1 MSFPVESVHLRLNSD
16 QGVLDGFSFSVTG
29 YTYTGENHGNYWSVP
44 SYNIYNDR
52 AFLRDYFSCDNYASD
67 LLFVNN
73 GVLNPRWNYTFDN
86 VQHILFTLSNGYN
99 VRYKGSSESTLRFSL
114 YLNDIQIN
122 DSLPVTP
129 GGSSGD
135 WGYVGLAF
143 FKDSDEVHDD
153 YAATWI
159 YMGGPRYS
167 GGGAIIFGGS
177 GTNDVAKN
185 SIAPTYTWKS
195 WSMIKGNNGQ
205 YKSRLTMII
214 DEDIASDISG
224 YHGYADDDFIRVSNE
239 SSIWNTFL
247 NAQNGVEYDI
257 AWSGRCKATL
267 TVTNDLT
274 DNAIK
279 IFTFKFY
286 FPDQSTPFFTKNEY
300 VTYSSAYPANNVRN
314 YFLTFLYDNDN
325 ESAAFY
331 GIRYNPQSVDTYQ
344 TTGTGSLSS
353 DDMTYMWMWLQ
364 ASSAGDP
371 EYPYDTGSTDNGGDP
386 NPNALHND
394 DIINITPPTM
404 SGMQSGLFTVYCPSE
419 TDLVGIAQFLWSDSV
434 IDNFKK
440 YFNNFSD
447 NIIALYVLPYK
458 PSNLPTKA
466 FKVGRVVSDTLS
478 AVEYTPTR
486 FVTLDMGEL
495 TISKKW
501 DSYLD
506 FSPFTKLSIYLPG
519 IGVQALDTD
528 DIMCPADRNGNLG
541 ELGSTLKVE
550 YNLDLMTGIVAAF
563 LRVNGQIRYQF
574 TGKIG
579 YEIPL
584 TGETHRTLMQGFAIA
599 TAGAVGSILS
609 GGTMAPFAASAITAS
624 VINAI
629 KPDAYRGG
637 NLGGDAAALCYQT
650 PYLIRRMPNKPLLV
664 NQDKFTGFQSYKTGL
679 LSEFSGYT
687 EVVEVHAEGFSCS
700 EEEREEIIDL
710 LKKGVIL

>member
-1 MSFPVESVHLRLNSD
+1 MFIASRCDMPLVNTANGKVTYNNLAEGVTKTSQYEGSGWYSAFSPSDIDGGVWLDLTGNQTVETILANGRGLKFEARGSGNWNWYQKLDAQSEFTYRGSFGNSVESNSD
-16 QGVLDGFSFSVTG
+16 KQIAGFLNFTDDSTGTTVIKMFVSQYNGTSSIRATFLFGIGNLLDDMPPEHV
-29 YTYTGENHGNYWSVP
+29 
-44 SYNIYNDR
+44 
-52 AFLRDYFSCDNYASD
+52 
-67 LLFVNN
+67 
-73 GVLNPRWNYTFDN
+73 
-86 VQHILFTLSNGYN
+86 
-99 VRYKGSSESTLRFSL
+99 
-114 YLNDIQIN
+114 
-122 DSLPVTP
+122 
-129 GGSSGD
+129 
-135 WGYVGLAF
+135 
-143 FKDSDEVHDD
+143 
-153 YAATWI
+153 
-159 YMGGPRYS
+159 
-167 GGGAIIFGGS
+167 
-177 GTNDVAKN
+177 
-185 SIAPTYTWKS
+185 WKS
-195 WSMIKGNNGQ
+195 WNQLNGNNGQ
-205 YKSRLTMII
+205 YRCNLTKIT
-214 DEDIASDISG
+214 DEDVASDVSG
-224 YHGYADDDFIRVSNE
+224 YHGYDLEEFSRLSNE

-247 NAQNGVEYDI
+247 NAQDGVEYDI

-267 TVTNDLT
+267 TVTTNVSDT
-274 DNAIK
+274 AIK

-286 FPDQSTPFFTKNEY
+286 FPDQTTPFFTKSEY
-300 VTYSSAYPANNVRN
+300 VTYSSVYPANNVRN
-314 YFLTFLYDNDN
+314 YYLSFLYDSEN

-331 GIRYNPQSVDTYQ
+331 GLRYNPQSVDKYQ
-344 TTGTGSLSS
+344 TAGTGSLSD

-404 SGMQSGLFTVYCPSE
+404 SGMQSGLFTIYCPSE
-419 TDLVGIAQFLWSDSV
+419 TDLVGIASFLWSDSV

-458 PSNLPTKA
+458 PANLPTKA
-466 FKVGRVVSDTLS
+466 FKVGRVVSDTLT

-486 FVTLDMGEL
+486 FVTFDMGEL

-528 DIMCPADRNGNLG
+528 DIMCPSDKNGNLG